1 MTTGSLNAEAVH
13 PGTAPAETASRA
25 LVGLAGDCA
34 ALRLTPLSQPE
45 LLEFLDDV
53 HTAQQL
59 LQAAV
64 LHAVQE
70 AGRRGIP
77 ADQGAPSARA
87 WLRGVLRISPGAAGR
102 LLAQA
107 EAVDRNPAL
116 DAAVAD
122 GRVNAEQLA
131 AITMAL
137 TELPDDL
144 HPQIRGEAAA
154 TLADWAPQ
162 LDPIGLRTAGRRI
175 LHHVAPDI
183 AEAVEGRWLHRQE
196 REAHAHRHVTL
207 SPLGDGRVRLRGILD
222 SEAAA
227 IVSAALDPLC
237 KPDSA
242 TGSAATSSVT
252 TGFAATSS
260 AATGSAATGFA
271 ATSSAATGSAAT
283 SSAGIGVA
291 GVGSA
296 GIGVAGTGS
305 TAGSAGIDFA
315 ADPASTGFAGGRV
328 AAELATTGETRT
340 PGQRRADA
348 LVEVCRLILS
358 GGALPGNGGD
368 RPQIAITV
376 EYDVLRQQLRSGTL
390 DSGEPVSVATVR
402 RLACDA
408 RVLPLILDGDG
419 QILDAGRT
427 RRTATG
433 TLRQALNV
441 RDAGCTFPGCDR
453 PARWCDAH
461 HIVSWADGGPTD
473 IANLT
478 LLCGH
483 HHRLVHDDAGWQI
496 RVASDGR
503 PEFLPPSWLD
513 QERRPRRNQYH
524 RRT

>member
-1 MTTGSLNAEAVH
+1 MVTGSLNAEALH
-13 PGTAPAETASRA
+13 PGAAPAEAVSRA
-25 LVGLAGDCA
+25 LVGMAGDCA
-34 ALRLTPLSQPE
+34 VLRLTPLSQPQ
-45 LLEFLDDV
+45 LLAFLDDV

-59 LQAAV
+59 LQAAMM
-64 LHAVQE
+64 HAVQE
-70 AGRRGIP
+70 ASRRGIP

-116 DAAVAD
+116 DAAVTG

-131 AITMAL
+131 AITVAL
-137 TELPDDL
+137 AELPDDL
-144 HPQIRGEAAA
+144 NPQIRGEATA
-154 TLADWAPQ
+154 TLADWASH
-162 LDPIGLRTAGRRI
+162 LDPVGLRTAGRRI

-183 AEAVEGRWLHRQE
+183 AEAVESRWLHRQE

-222 SEAAA
+222 NEAAA

-242 TGSAATSSVT
+242 TGSA
-252 TGFAATSS
+252 GS
-260 AATGSAATGFA
+260 AVTGSAV
-271 ATSSAATGSAAT
+271 TGSA
-283 SSAGIGVA
+283 VA
-291 GVGSA
+291 GS
-296 GIGVAGTGS
+296 AGTGS
-305 TAGSAGIDFA
+305 A
-315 ADPASTGFAGGRV
+315 ADPASAGFTGGRV
-328 AAELATTGETRT
+328 AAELAATGETRT

-348 LVEVCRLILS
+348 LVEVCRLVLS
-358 GGALPGNGGD
+358 GGALPRNGGD

-376 EYDVLRQQLRSGTL
+376 EYDVLRRQLRSGTL
-390 DSGEPVSVATVR
+390 DSGEPVSAATVR

-408 RVLPLILDGDG
+408 RVLPLLLDGEG

-473 IANLT
+473 IANLA

-483 HHRLVHDDAGWQI
+483 HHRLIHDDAGWQI
-496 RVASDGR
+496 RLAPDGR

-513 QERRPRRNQYH
+513 QERRPRRNRCH

>member
-1 MTTGSLNAEAVH
+1 MTTGSQNAEAAP

-70 AGRRGIP
+70 ASRRGIP

-144 HPQIRGEAAA
+144 HPQIRSDAAA

-183 AEAVEGRWLHRQE
+183 ADAVEGRWLHRQE

-242 TGSAATSSVT
+242 TGSVTTGSVT
-252 TGFAATSS
+252 TGS
-260 AATGSAATGFA
+260 AATGSAT
-271 ATSSAATGSAAT
+271 TGSGAPG
-283 SSAGIGVA
+283 SAVFGVA
-291 GVGSA
+291 GS
-296 GIGVAGTGS
+296 GS

-315 ADPASTGFAGGRV
+315 ADPASTGSAGGRV
-328 AAELATTGETRT
+328 AAELASTGEART

-348 LVEVCRLILS
+348 LVEVCRLVLS

-376 EYDVLRQQLRSGTL
+376 EYDVLRRQLRSGTL
-390 DSGEPVSVATVR
+390 DSGEPVSAATVR

-408 RVLPLILDGDG
+408 RVLPLILDGEG
-419 QILDAGRT
+419 QVLDAGRT

-433 TLRQALNV
+433 TLRQVLNV

-483 HHRLVHDDAGWQI
+483 HHRLIHDDAGWQI